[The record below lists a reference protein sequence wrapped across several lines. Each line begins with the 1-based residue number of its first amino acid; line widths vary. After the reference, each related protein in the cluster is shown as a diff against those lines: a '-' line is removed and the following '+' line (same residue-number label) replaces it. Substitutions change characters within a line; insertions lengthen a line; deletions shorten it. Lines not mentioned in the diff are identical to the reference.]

1 MSGNSLLKIGL
12 NNREIKLMS
21 PPFSPI
27 FMMPNHKER
36 TPVNPNAISNAVFEA
51 LKVELMISGKTCV
64 SPKKI
69 NRPIATTKAIKKN
82 DIQI

>member
-1 MSGNSLLKIGL
+1 
-12 NNREIKLMS
+12 
-21 PPFSPI
+21 
-27 FMMPNHKER
+27 MMPNHKER

>member
-1 MSGNSLLKIGL
+1 
-12 NNREIKLMS
+12 
-21 PPFSPI
+21 
-27 FMMPNHKER
+27 MMPNHKER

-64 SPKKI
+64 SPKKT
-69 NRPIATTKAIKKN
+69 NLPMATMKATKKN